1 METLLSRSRG
11 RRKRRRLAAIDI
23 ETLGRLYRQITSD
36 LAVARR
42 DFPNE
47 QVRQYLEQLV
57 GRAHP
62 VVYQHESRQFRTF
75 LRFFTHRFPRAFREA
90 GPYTFAAFS
99 IMLIPFAVTL
109 VLTLINP
116 TVGREILPAG
126 ALVDKIEQGQ
136 SWMQISRGDRGLAA
150 SFIMSNNIRVAF
162 VAFAGGILFGIGTV
176 VALVANGLMLGATS
190 GLAIRHGLG
199 GALISFV
206 SPHGGIEMTV
216 IFMAGGTG
224 LRIGHALLNPG
235 LLTRRA
241 ALSKAA
247 NTAITLVFGS
257 VPLLMIAGTIEGF
270 VSPSGIPNVAKF
282 AIGIVALV
290 CLYTYLLGVGRV
302 AGEGDDDEPNSD
314 VAAGPIHSRARAFV
328 SR

>member
-1 METLLSRSRG
+1 METLISRSRG
-11 RRKRRRLAAIDI
+11 RRKRRQLTASDI
-23 ETLGRLYRQITSD
+23 ESLGRLYRQITSD
-36 LAVARR
+36 LAIARR

-47 QVRQYLEQLV
+47 QVRHYLEQLV

-99 IMLIPFAVTL
+99 IMLIPFALTL
-109 VLTLINP
+109 VLTLIDP
-116 TVGREILPAG
+116 IVGREILPAG

-176 VALVANGLMLGATS
+176 VALVANGLILGATT
-190 GLAIRHGLG
+190 GLAIQHGLG
-199 GALISFV
+199 GDLISFV

-224 LRIGHALLNPG
+224 LRVGHALLNPG

-241 ALSKAA
+241 ALSNAA
-247 NTAITLVFGS
+247 NTAITLVIGS

-270 VSPSGIPNVAKF
+270 VSPSGIPHVAKF

-290 CLYTYLLGVGRV
+290 CLYSYLLRAGRG
-302 AGEGDDDEPNSD
+302 ASDEDNTVFNTRLVP
-314 VAAGPIHSRARAFV
+314 
-328 SR
+328 

>member
-1 METLLSRSRG
+1 METLLSRARG
-11 RRKRRRLAAIDI
+11 RRKRRLAASDI
-23 ETLGRLYRQITSD
+23 ESLGRLYRQITSD
-36 LAVARR
+36 LAIARR

-62 VVYQHESRQFRTF
+62 IVYQHESRQWRTF
-75 LRFFTHRFPRAFREA
+75 RRFFTHRFPRAFREA
-90 GPYTFAAFS
+90 GPYTLAAFA
-99 IMLIPFAVTL
+99 IMLIPFALTL
-109 VLTLINP
+109 VLTLIDP

-162 VAFAGGILFGIGTV
+162 FAFAGGILFGVGTV
-176 VALVANGLMLGATS
+176 LALVSNGLILGATT
-190 GLAIRHGLG
+190 GLAIQHGLG

-224 LRIGHALLNPG
+224 LRIGLALLNPG
-235 LLTRRA
+235 LMTRRE

-247 NTAITLVFGS
+247 STAITLVFGS

-270 VSPSGIPNVAKF
+270 VSPSGIPHLAKF
-282 AIGIVALV
+282 AVGIIALV
-290 CLYTYLLGVGRV
+290 CLYTYLLRAGRDTS
-302 AGEGDDDEPNSD
+302 EDENHASNLMRASAP
-314 VAAGPIHSRARAFV
+314 VHSRARAFV